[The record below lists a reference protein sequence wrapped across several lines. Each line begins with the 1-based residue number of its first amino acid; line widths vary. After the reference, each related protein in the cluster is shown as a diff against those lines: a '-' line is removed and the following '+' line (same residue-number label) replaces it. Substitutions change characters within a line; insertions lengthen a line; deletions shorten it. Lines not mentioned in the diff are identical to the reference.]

1 MTIDASHSLPT
12 TSPHLT
18 PGEYQ
23 GLAARISGAIRDM
36 LPSTATVLVVSRGDE
51 DLLRLDGWL
60 GWHFPQADDGK
71 YAGYHPPSSE
81 EAIAHLED
89 LKGKGAEYLLFPST
103 AFWWLG
109 HYEDFARHLIEDY
122 QLVYADQT
130 TCVVFALNGH
140 EAPGGAI
147 DMDFGEGPSRSIE
160 QLREVALGVLPE
172 GASALVITGDDDD
185 LDLHPVWTRRFSL
198 NQAGDHGSRPGEGRE
213 PILRLK
219 QLRRE
224 GADFLIVPEHEFW
237 RLDQCTDF
245 RRYLETRYR
254 LVLHQEHVCMIYDL
268 SDEPGGPEAEDSLS
282 QTTRQRLTQVWRRS

>member
-1 MTIDASHSLPT
+1 MTIDVSNSLPT
-12 TSPHLT
+12 TSPQLS

-23 GLAARISGAIRDM
+23 GLAARISGATRGI

-51 DLLRLDGWL
+51 DLLRLGGPL

-89 LKGKGAEYLLFPST
+89 LKGKGAEYLVIPST

-109 HYEDFARHLIEDY
+109 HYEDFARHLIEDH

-140 EAPGGAI
+140 VAPDGAI
-147 DMDFGEGPSRSIE
+147 VDTDFGEGPSRSVA

-172 GASALVITGDDDD
+172 GTSALVITGDDDD
-185 LDLHPVWTRRFSL
+185 LDLHPVRARRFSL
-198 NQAGDHGSRPGEGRE
+198 SQAGSRPGEGRE

-224 GADFLIVPEHEFW
+224 GADFLIVPENEFW

-268 SDEPGGPEAEDSLS
+268 SDAPGGPEPEDSLS